1 MTNHN
6 IKPISQGNSEAA
18 NYLTVGVT
26 TLRNSRH
33 TGLLCGLPAPKFKKM
48 GRKVIYLTKDLDEWL
63 EALPSYQN
71 TSEMGG

>member
-1 MTNHN
+1 MTNQG
-6 IKPISQGNSEAA
+6 IKQISLGNNEAA
-18 NYLTVGVT
+18 NYLTVGFT

-48 GRKVIYLTKDLDEWL
+48 GRKVVYLTKDLDEWL

-71 TSEMGG
+71 TSEMEG

>member
-1 MTNHN
+1 MSNQS
-6 IKPISQGNSEAA
+6 IKQISLGNSDAA

-48 GRKVIYLTKDLDEWL
+48 GRKVIYLTKDLKEWL

-71 TSEMGG
+71 TSEMEG